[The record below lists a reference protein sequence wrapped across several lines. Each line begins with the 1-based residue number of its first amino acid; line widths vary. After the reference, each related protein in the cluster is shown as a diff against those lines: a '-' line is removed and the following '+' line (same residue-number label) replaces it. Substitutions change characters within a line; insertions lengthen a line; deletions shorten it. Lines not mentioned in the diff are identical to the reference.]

1 MVPKNDPDKGRP
13 GDTTD
18 LNLAITFRSH
28 RLVLMMLSNSPQMIM
43 KVTVQCTFRPVAA
56 NF

>member
-18 LNLAITFRSH
+18 LNIAITFLSH
-28 RLVLMMLSNSPQMIM
+28 RLVLMMLSHSPQNDY
-43 KVTVQCTFRPVAA
+43 VSGSSVYVPFNGR
-56 NF
+56 